1 MIKITFLLI
10 ALIIEILVFPSPGFL
25 KYLDIFSITAIFFSL
40 TGKEP
45 WIILASLVG
54 ALALESLTFYPLG
67 FLALAVFLTIWF
79 GRASLGSIFTHR
91 SWPSLALLSFLVALF
106 YNVIILI
113 GDLLFGLR
121 PLLINNLIIKL
132 LLGIIFNAIFLFLL
146 VVIGARNM
154 RHLGASAIGYNKG

>member
-10 ALIIEILVFPSPGFL
+10 ALIIEILVFPSLGLL
-25 KYLDIFSITAIFFSL
+25 KYLGIFSITAIFFSL

-45 WIILASLVG
+45 WIILASLAG

-67 FLALAVFLTIWF
+67 FLALVIFLTIWF

-91 SWPSLALLSFLVALF
+91 SWPSLVLFSFLVMLF

-113 GDLLFGLR
+113 GDLLFGAR
-121 PLLINNLIIKL
+121 PVLINNLLIKFLISTGADATL
-132 LLGIIFNAIFLFLL
+132 LFSLLIFKT
-146 VVIGARNM
+146 RN
-154 RHLGASAIGYNKG
+154 LSLNS